1 MHGERVFAPIYE
13 VSSKCT
19 IVGRRPIKVVLHE
32 VFPTDAEYQENGISW
47 KEEYVQA
54 NLHSVTG
61 MSIVVEFLTE
71 DRDAPYGH
79 GMTEIRDEDNLPLF
93 EDATMVGHFDRAY
106 VDDVEIKGVMKR
118 VLVADGT
125 LDEMRYPKFVAW
137 LREHMAESV
146 VKGSVEIVG
155 KPEHEGHIIYSGG
168 WKDQGR
174 VPQYYDYSGY
184 AILGVKPADEAAIV
198 MELNNKKTD
207 KEDQKMEEKLKEM
220 MAAISGISTG
230 ISESNSKW
238 DEYWAK
244 VDGLQAQITQLNAD
258 IKQKEAE
265 IAQVHADYDK
275 EVAAR
280 EAAEA
285 GLTEANAAKEA
296 AEASLTEANAKI
308 AALENA
314 AAVAELN
321 AALAPYTEE
330 QQAFAKDE
338 IEAFNANPG
347 SVEINSIIGK
357 ICTGMVQ
364 AARENHT
371 AETNAANQIDVFG
384 MTEDA
389 GKQESD
395 DDGVEIF

>member
-198 MELNNKKTD
+198 MELNNKKSN
-207 KEDQKMEEKLKEM
+207 KEDQKMEEKLKEL
-220 MAAISGISTG
+220 MAAVTGISTG

-265 IAQVHADYDK
+265 IAQLRADFEK
-275 EVAAR
+275 ANAAQA
-280 EAAEA
+280 AAEA

-296 AEASLTEANAKI
+296 AEAGLAEANSKI
-308 AALENA
+308 AALENESA
-314 AAVAELN
+314 IAELN

-330 QQAFAKDE
+330 QRAIAKEE
-338 IEAFNANPG
+338 IDAFNANPG
-347 SVEINSIIGK
+347 SVEINTIVGK
-357 ICTGMVQ
+357 ICTEMVRVS
-364 AARENHT
+364 RENHIS
-371 AETNAANQIDVFG
+371 ETNATNEIDVFAI
-384 MTEDA
+384 TDSP
-389 GKQESD
+389 KQEN
-395 DDGVEIF
+395 DDGEVNVF